1 VTAAIAKQ
9 GKGPASGRVPAPFH
23 IVLPALALAALFAAT
38 PALAQDWPAEKCR
51 RYAEAWDAASRHR
64 GTTGLS
70 RDFLDAHD
78 AFIASGCRD
87 RRACPRSQA
96 EIAMAD
102 TMTVLALNA
111 GMSGTFLPFICR
123 P

>member
-1 VTAAIAKQ
+1 VTAARRRRTEGAGIRLGA
-9 GKGPASGRVPAPFH
+9 GPFFVAAALICAGPAWAR
-23 IVLPALALAALFAAT
+23 
-38 PALAQDWPAEKCR
+38 DWPAEKCR
-51 RYAEAWDAASRHR
+51 RYSEAWVAATQRI
-64 GTTGLS
+64 GTVGLS
-70 RDFLDAHD
+70 AEFLAAHG
-78 AFIASGCRD
+78 AFLASGCRE
-87 RRACPRSQA
+87 RAACPRSRA

>member
-1 VTAAIAKQ
+1 M
-9 GKGPASGRVPAPFH
+9 
-23 IVLPALALAALFAAT
+23 LALVAVLSAV

-51 RYAEAWDAASRHR
+51 RYAQAWEAATQRL
-64 GTTGLS
+64 GTAGLS
-70 RDFLDAHD
+70 DGFLAAHA
-78 AFIASGCRD
+78 AFIASGCRE
-87 RRACPRSQA
+87 RAACPRSQV

-102 TMTVLALNA
+102 RMTLLALNA

>member
-1 VTAAIAKQ
+1 MV
-9 GKGPASGRVPAPFH
+9 RM
-23 IVLPALALAALFAAT
+23 LALIAVLSAT

-51 RYAEAWDAASRHR
+51 RYALAWEGATQRL
-64 GTTGLS
+64 GTAGLS
-70 RDFLDAHD
+70 DGFLTAHA

-87 RRACPRSQA
+87 RAVCPRSPA

-102 TMTVLALNA
+102 TMTLLALNA

>member
-1 VTAAIAKQ
+1 MPVLAGLVFATGAA
-9 GKGPASGRVPAPFH
+9 
-23 IVLPALALAALFAAT
+23 
-38 PALAQDWPAEKCR
+38 AQDWPAEKCR
-51 RYAEAWDAASRHR
+51 RYTQAWSAATQRL
-64 GTTGLS
+64 GTEGMS
-70 RDFLDAHD
+70 PAFLAAHA

-87 RRACPRSQA
+87 RAACPRSPA

-102 TMTVLALNA
+102 TMTLLALNA